1 MPHSFSVPFTHYTI
15 CKNLAIF
22 HCRKSSPRQ
31 PFIESTLYRDATE
44 RSPPHFLSKNP
55 VLHISKSRYH
65 PPSKQAAAQAKV
77 KEKGKGKGNDTS
89 KDVGGSEA
97 TEAWITQLAAVQNA
111 EYAAWRVTATFLNIH
126 RLFKY

>member
-1 MPHSFSVPFTHYTI
+1 M
-15 CKNLAIF
+15 
-22 HCRKSSPRQ
+22 
-31 PFIESTLYRDATE
+31 
-44 RSPPHFLSKNP
+44 
-55 VLHISKSRYH
+55 
-65 PPSKQAAAQAKV
+65 